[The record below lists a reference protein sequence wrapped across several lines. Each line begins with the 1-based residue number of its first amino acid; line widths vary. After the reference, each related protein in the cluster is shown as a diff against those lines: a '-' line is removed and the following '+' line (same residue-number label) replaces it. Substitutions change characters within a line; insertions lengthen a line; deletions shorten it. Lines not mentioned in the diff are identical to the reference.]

1 MASEPLGPF
10 GAAREKARRSSPPP
24 SAGPASAGPANGLR
38 KERNA
43 AATRLRI
50 LDAAEREFA
59 AGGFAGARLREIAE
73 AAGVQPA
80 LIHHY
85 FADKQGLYCAVL
97 DRALAPTQTESWTL
111 LENARDLPSLIDGLV
126 EMLLR
131 FHVTHQHL
139 LAVLRH
145 EAVSGSP
152 VLTEVFRERAA
163 PVVSALERFLEERQR
178 EGEVRADLPAS
189 EVILAGL
196 SMVAYPFIDAGML
209 EVVMPSALLGDEAAL
224 ARRKRVIVTLILDGI
239 RPRDGA
245 GAGLSPRRCDA
256 VDAPD

>member
-1 MASEPLGPF
+1 MLRPDRPENEPQGPF
-10 GAAREKARRSSPPP
+10 AAARERARRSSPPP
-24 SAGPASAGPANGLR
+24 SGGPPGGPR

-59 AGGFAGARLREIAE
+59 ARGFAGARLREIAE
-73 AAGVQPA
+73 TAGVQPA

-97 DRALAPTQTESWTL
+97 DRALLPTSTESWTL
-111 LENARDLPSLIDGLV
+111 LGSARDLPSLVEGLV

-131 FHVTHQHL
+131 FHLAHEHL

-145 EAVSGSP
+145 EAESGSA
-152 VLTEVFRERAA
+152 VLTQVFKERTA
-163 PVVSALERFLEERQR
+163 PVVEALERFLVEKQR
-178 EGEVRADLPAS
+178 LGEVRGDLPAS
-189 EVILAGL
+189 EIVLAGM

-209 EVVMPSALLGDEAAL
+209 EVVMPSARIRDEAAL
-224 ARRKRVIVTLILDGI
+224 GRRKKAICTLLLDAI
-239 RPRDGA
+239 RPRG
-245 GAGLSPRRCDA
+245 
-256 VDAPD
+256 

>member
-1 MASEPLGPF
+1 MLRPERPEGEGPGPF
-10 GAAREKARRSSPPP
+10 AAARERARRSSPPP
-24 SAGPASAGPANGLR
+24 STGPVSGLR

-59 AGGFAGARLREIAE
+59 ARGFAGARLREIAE

-97 DRALAPTQTESWTL
+97 DRALLPTSTESSAL
-111 LENARDLPSLIDGLV
+111 LGNARDLPGLIEGLV

-131 FHVTHQHL
+131 FHTAHQQL

-145 EAVSGSP
+145 EAMSGSTVLTQVFKERTTP
-152 VLTEVFRERAA
+152 VLE
-163 PVVSALERFLEERQR
+163 ALQRFLEERQR
-178 EGEVRADLPAS
+178 LGEVRADVLAS
-189 EVILAGL
+189 EIILAGM
-196 SMVAYPFIDAGML
+196 SMVAYPFTDAGML
-209 EVVMPSALLGDEAAL
+209 EVVMPSALLGDEASI
-224 ARRKRVIVTLILDGI
+224 ARRKKAIVTLLLDGM
-239 RPRDGA
+239 RPRG
-245 GAGLSPRRCDA
+245 
-256 VDAPD
+256 